1 VDRIVLFCELQ
12 NNHSIRKASLHCPQ
26 PRNAMIDALHSFL
39 AVASSNSFSQVAK
52 SQAIAVSSVTRK
64 IDWLEAEIGTRLF
77 HRSSRRVMLTDAG
90 EQFVPRARNI
100 LAELAQAK
108 DALAALGAD
117 PRGPMTITAPT
128 IFGRRHLA
136 QATASFLERYPMIEV
151 DLHVSDT
158 LVDLAEQR
166 VDVAIRIGVLPD
178 SDLVATRLATLR
190 PLVVASPAYLARRGR
205 PATPQELVG
214 HDCITVA
221 TPALAGPAWRFA
233 GLNRGAALPVRGK
246 LRTDDKDC
254 ALQAALAGI
263 GVAHLASW
271 VVWEDIVAGRLVP
284 LFPDAAS
291 PEPQSLPA
299 IHAVRMPGRSSE
311 AKARLFIAHLREV
324 IGDVP
329 YWDRAIDALRA
340 PARRRARR
348 IAGAAG

>member
-1 VDRIVLFCELQ
+1 
-12 NNHSIRKASLHCPQ
+12 
-26 PRNAMIDALHSFL
+26 MIDALHSFI
-39 AVASSNSFSQVAK
+39 AVASTSSFSQVAK
-52 SQAIAVSSVTRK
+52 AQAVAVSSVTRK

-90 EQFVPRARNI
+90 EQFLPRARNI

-108 DALAALGAD
+108 DALASIDAD
-117 PRGPMTITAPT
+117 PRGTMAIAAPT

-136 QATASFLERYPMIEV
+136 HAVATFLERYPMIEV

-190 PLVVASPAYLARRGR
+190 PLVCASPEYIARRGR
-205 PATPQELVG
+205 PATPEDLVQ
-214 HDCITVA
+214 HDCITAA

-233 GLNRGAALPVRGK
+233 GINRGAALRVRGK

-263 GVAHLASW
+263 GIAHLASW
-271 VVWEDIVAGRLVP
+271 VVSEDIVAGRLVP
-284 LFPDAAS
+284 LFPDAKS
-291 PEPQSLPA
+291 PDPQSLPA

-324 IGDVP
+324 IGETP
-329 YWDRAIDALRA
+329 YWDAAIDRLRA
-340 PARRRARR
+340 PVRAQGRGTR
-348 IAGAAG
+348 GRAVG

>member
-1 VDRIVLFCELQ
+1 
-12 NNHSIRKASLHCPQ
+12 
-26 PRNAMIDALHSFL
+26 MIDALHSFL
-39 AVASSNSFSQVAK
+39 AVASTSSFSQVAK
-52 SQAIAVSSVTRK
+52 AQAVAVSSVTRK

-90 EQFVPRARNI
+90 EQFLPRARNI

-108 DALAALGAD
+108 EALASINAD
-117 PRGPMTITAPT
+117 PRGTMTIAAPT

-136 QATASFLERYPMIEV
+136 QAVASFLERYPMIEV

-166 VDVAIRIGVLPD
+166 VDVAIRIGVLAD

-190 PLVVASPAYLARRGR
+190 PLVCASPAYLLRRGR
-205 PATPQELVG
+205 PATPEDLVG
-214 HDCITVA
+214 HDCITVV

-233 GLNRGAALPVRGK
+233 GIHRGAALPVSGK

-263 GVAHLASW
+263 GIAHLASW
-271 VVWEDIVAGRLVP
+271 VASEDIVAGRLVA
-284 LFPDAAS
+284 LFPDAQT
-291 PEPQSLPA
+291 PDPKSLPA
-299 IHAVRMPGRSSE
+299 IYAVRMPGRSYE

-324 IGDVP
+324 IGATP
-329 YWDRAIDALRA
+329 YWDAAIDQSRAQAGA
-340 PARRRARR
+340 PARATRASSTRAR
-348 IAGAAG
+348 A